1 MKRIGSANNNNK
13 GIRSGAPKG
22 GTRYRYRE
30 GDHITKPAKDSHANL
45 LEKENRAGGSK
56 KSSNRITVITR
67 K

>member
-45 LEKENRAGGSK
+45 LEKEKGPGG
-56 KSSNRITVITR
+56 
-67 K
+67 